1 MSNGLPESQALCKAE
16 VRTHTT
22 KAVQDW
28 LTAANIDS
36 GFIMRGLKNKT
47 VITAGLGA
55 GQIGRICK
63 GLARKAKLSPQ
74 VIGGFSGHAVH
85 HPPEYLASFCK
96 NRFGAPNLSSLHL
109 AS

>member
-74 VIGGFSGHAVH
+74 VIGGFSVH
-85 HPPEYLASFCK
+85 GPSPLG
-96 NRFGAPNLSSLHL
+96 RPFGFVL
-109 AS
+109 